1 MIKVLGNE
9 VLYHQSDSV
18 TDTGISNSY
27 SHWRMYTYKH
37 TQGSK
42 AADYAER
49 ICAGKKVAGSAAES
63 MGYCLPVPGQPNKF
77 EPSAAFKS
85 LVEHDASADLTRAFE
100 AAQRAVKQHVK
111 GAMCGTSPSG
121 LWTATY
127 SSEFDA
133 LALAVKYNED
143 NDGAVELSS
152 CMNPMGYDAQVSE

>member
-1 MIKVLGNE
+1 M
-9 VLYHQSDSV
+9 YHQSDSV